1 MPAENALGFLRMVA
15 SAKTLPTAVVIAGPH
30 AFLREYLLD
39 ALAARA
45 AREGLQYRAFQI
57 ANAADAASVVEELR
71 APDLFAP
78 KRMLVCRVMR
88 SFRERGGDA
97 DDAGAGS
104 APQQARGTDNSLA
117 DLVTSNIGPSVLAI
131 VYEKDSAPAK
141 VRRAAESAGVMVNCL
156 RPFENQLAQYAQIV
170 ARGMELKL
178 SAQAADLIVSR
189 HGGDLGAIANA
200 LEKIA
205 IGMEKGGQI
214 EAADLNEPGSARLPE
229 LFEIAESISA
239 GRANAALAQI
249 TRAFGAGREPVEIL
263 ALEVIPVMRRMM
275 IAAAMLAARKSAGEI
290 AGSLG
295 INPNSPLASRAIE
308 GARKIGLARLERA
321 YRRAAELDTG
331 FKNGQI
337 KDREGALS
345 ALVLELTA

>member
-15 SAKTLPTAVVIAGPH
+15 SAKALPLAVVIAGPH
-30 AFLREYLLD
+30 GFLREYVLD
-39 ALAARA
+39 ALAVRMV
-45 AREGLQYRAFQI
+45 REGLQYRAFQI
-57 ANAADAASVVEELR
+57 ANASDSASVMEELQ

-88 SFRERGGDA
+88 SFRERGGDGEDAREEAPRPGRGA
-97 DDAGAGS
+97 D
-104 APQQARGTDNSLA
+104 TSLA
-117 DLVTSNIGPSVLAI
+117 DLIASNQGPSQLVI

-141 VRRAAESAGVMVNCL
+141 VRRAAESSGVLVNCL
-156 RPFENQLAQYAQIV
+156 RPFENQLVAYAQILT
-170 ARGMELKL
+170 RRMELKL
-178 SAQAADLIVSR
+178 SPEAAEMIVSR
-189 HGGDLGAIANA
+189 HGGDLAAIANA

-205 IGMEKGGQI
+205 IAAEKGAQI
-214 EAADLNEPGSARLPE
+214 EAADLSEPGAARLPE

-239 GRANAALAQI
+239 GRASAALAQI
-249 TRAFGAGREPVEIL
+249 SRSIGAGREPVEIL
-263 ALEVIPVMRRMM
+263 AVEVIPVMRRMM
-275 IAAAMLAARKSAGEI
+275 IAAAMLAARKSTGEI

-295 INPNSPLASRAIE
+295 LSPMSALATRAID
-308 GARKIGLARLERA
+308 GAKKFGLARLERA
-321 YRRAAELDTG
+321 YHRAAELDQG

>member
-15 SAKTLPTAVVIAGPH
+15 GAKTMPAAVVIAGPH

-39 ALAARA
+39 TLKARM

-57 ANAADAASVVEELR
+57 ANASDAAEVIEELR

-88 SFRERGGDA
+88 SFRERGGDEA
-97 DDAGAGS
+97 AEGS
-104 APQQARGTDNSLA
+104 GREARGADNSLG
-117 DLVTSNIGPSVLAI
+117 DLIASSRGPGMLVI

-141 VRRAAESAGVMVNCL
+141 VRRAVESAGVMVTCL
-156 RPFENQLAQYAQIV
+156 RPFDNQLPQYAQIF
-170 ARGMELKL
+170 ARGMDLKL
-178 SAQAADLIVSR
+178 SAQAAELLVSR
-189 HGGDLGAIANA
+189 HGGDLAAIANA
-200 LEKIA
+200 LEKIS
-205 IGMEKGGQI
+205 ITTEKGAQV
-214 EAADLNEPGSARLPE
+214 ETADLNESGSARMPE

-239 GRANAALAQI
+239 GRSNAALAQI
-249 TRAFGAGREPVEIL
+249 SRAIGAGREPVEIL
-263 ALEVIPVMRRMM
+263 AVEVIPVMRRMM
-275 IAAAMLAARKSAGEI
+275 IAAAMLAERKSAGQI

-295 INPNSPLASRAIE
+295 INPSSPLATRAIE
-308 GARKIGLARLERA
+308 GARKFGLAKLERA
-321 YRRAAELDTG
+321 YRRASELDAG